1 MQGAIRFA
9 VAKRIMGVKYT
20 DKLSAKANQNNRCR
34 LYAYKI
40 FINNGLGF
48 ASVEGNE
55 YFYKNIA
62 RKPIGGF

>member
-1 MQGAIRFA
+1 MC
-9 VAKRIMGVKYT
+9 KDT
-20 DKLSAKANQNNRCR
+20 NKLSAKANQNNRCR

-62 RKPIGGF
+62 RKPIGGFEA